1 MKIRRMLAAE
11 LPMVFRIAMSRVF
24 SITSSTSE
32 AMMLSAATI
41 TIRPIVIDIAIFS
54 SQSAEKSDL
63 FMSAQS
69 CGLVVRRRAATGIA
83 VGHLPRGEEVV
94 DLAPR

>member
-24 SITSSTSE
+24 SITRSTSE
-32 AMMLSAATI
+32 AMMFSAATI
-41 TIRPIVIDIAIFS
+41 TMRPMVIDIAIFS

-69 CGLVVRRRAATGIA
+69 CAS
-83 VGHLPRGEEVV
+83 
-94 DLAPR
+94 